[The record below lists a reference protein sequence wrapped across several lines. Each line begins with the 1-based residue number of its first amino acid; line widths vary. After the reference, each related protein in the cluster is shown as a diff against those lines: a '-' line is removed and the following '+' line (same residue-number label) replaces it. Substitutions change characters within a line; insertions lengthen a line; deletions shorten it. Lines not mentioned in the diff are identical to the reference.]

1 MYNLVHYCLSN
12 DFGGAYMGLGRK
24 LKYGMVGGGPDAFIG
39 GVHRIAAA
47 MDGNI
52 ELVAGAFSSNPDK
65 SRQQGEALLLDAS
78 RVYDSYQAMA
88 TAESGLPVGE
98 RIDFVSI
105 VTPNAVHFPVAK
117 AFLEAGIN
125 VVCDKPMTTT
135 VAEAEELIELVRR
148 KDLVFGLTH
157 NYTGYPMVKQ
167 AKQLVSD
174 GKLGKI
180 RKVVV
185 EYPQGWLAT
194 PIDAEGAKQAAWR
207 TDPAQAGVSS
217 CMGDL
222 GSHAEN
228 LARYITGLE
237 IEEICADMT
246 TFVPG
251 RRLEDDAN
259 TLIHYK
265 GGARG
270 VLYASQISAGEENN
284 LVIRVYGEQASLEW
298 HQENPNYLTVKYLD
312 KPMEVWSRGSGYLGA
327 AAGANTRTP
336 FGHPEGFLEAFAN
349 IYKAI
354 GNTIIAKLMGEKPS
368 AMDLDFPTVVDGAY
382 GVHFIH
388 KTVESG
394 KAKGWIKADYNPP
407 A

>member
-1 MYNLVHYCLSN
+1 
-12 DFGGAYMGLGRK
+12 MGLGRK

-39 GVHRIAAA
+39 GVHRMAAA
-47 MDGNI
+47 LDGSI
-52 ELVAGAFSSNPDK
+52 ELTAGAFSSKPEK
-65 SRQQGEALLLDAS
+65 SKQQGEALFLDPS
-78 RVYDSYQAMA
+78 RVYGSYQEMA
-88 TAESGLPVGE
+88 EKEAKLPEGE
-98 RIDFVSI
+98 RIDFVSV
-105 VTPNAVHFPVAK
+105 VTPNAMHYPVAK
-117 AFLEAGIN
+117 VFLEAGFN
-125 VVCDKPMTTT
+125 VICDKPMTTT
-135 VAEAEELIELVRR
+135 VEEAEELIKLVKD

-167 AKQLVSD
+167 AKALVRE
-174 GKLGKI
+174 GKLGKL

-194 PIDAEGAKQAAWR
+194 PIDAEGMKQAAWR
-207 TDPAQAGVSS
+207 TDPSQAGVSS

-237 IEEICADMT
+237 IEELCADMT

-251 RRLEDDAN
+251 RRLEDDGN
-259 TLIHYK
+259 VLIHYK

-270 VLYASQISAGEENN
+270 VLYASQISPGEENN
-284 LVIRVYGEQASLEW
+284 LVIRVYGETAALEW

-312 KPMEVWSRGSGYLGA
+312 KPTEVWTRGSGYLGE
-327 AAGANTRTP
+327 AAGSNTRIP
-336 FGHPEGFLEAFAN
+336 FGHPEGFIEAFAN
-349 IYKAI
+349 IYKAV
-354 GNTIIAKLMGEKPS
+354 GNTIAAKLAGETPGKL
-368 AMDLDFPTVVDGAY
+368 DLDFPTAVDGAF

-394 KAKGWIKADYNPP
+394 KAKGWIPAEYHPP
-407 A
+407 V

>member
-1 MYNLVHYCLSN
+1 
-12 DFGGAYMGLGRK
+12 MGLGRK

-39 GVHRIAAA
+39 GVHRMAAA
-47 MDGNI
+47 LDGTM
-52 ELVAGAFSSNPDK
+52 ELVAGAFSSDPEK
-65 SRQQGEALLLDAS
+65 SKQQGKNLVLDS
-78 RVYDSYQAMA
+78 NRVYGSYQEMA
-88 TAESGLPVGE
+88 EKEAKLPEGE
-98 RIDFVSI
+98 QIDFVSI
-105 VTPNAVHFPVAK
+105 VTPNAMHYPVAK
-117 AFLEAGIN
+117 TFLEAGIN
-125 VVCDKPMTTT
+125 VICDKPMTTT
-135 VAEAEELIELVRR
+135 VEEAEELIELVKS

-167 AKQLVSD
+167 AKQLVAE

-194 PIDAEGAKQAAWR
+194 PLDAEGMKQAAWR
-207 TDPAQAGVSS
+207 TDPSQAGVSS

-228 LARYITGLE
+228 LVRYITSLE

-251 RRLEDDAN
+251 RRLEDDGN
-259 TLIHYK
+259 VLIHYK

-270 VLYASQISAGEENN
+270 VLYASQISVGEENS
-284 LVIRVYGEQASLEW
+284 LVIRVYGETAALEW

-312 KPMEVWSRGSGYLGA
+312 KPMEVWTRGSGYLGE
-327 AAGANTRTP
+327 AAGSNTRIP
-336 FGHPEGFLEAFAN
+336 FGHPEGFIEAFAN
-349 IYKAI
+349 IYRAV
-354 GNTIIAKLMGEKPS
+354 GGTIEKRLTGEKPS
-368 AMDLDFPTVVDGAY
+368 ELDLDFPTVVDGAY

-394 KAKGWIKADYNPP
+394 KAKGWINAEYKPGK
-407 A
+407 